1 MFLSSKQSFPNLW
14 LSPGPDSPSL
24 CLFKKLYRFLME
36 KSEGSIVERRK
47 ELMVS
52 LSGDAQPTL
61 RTAHFIKPSIAS
73 SIDENAPE
81 HPSHYNSS
89 LPSKFEHNKWPL
101 KITFHG
107 WRYPQ
112 MKWKEWVDKMAAL
125 HETTWRKVGIY
136 QAVMSSL
143 YQIRRDDDLLLGLAE
158 KWCSETNTFIFPW
171 GEATITLEDILV
183 AGYSV
188 LGSPV
193 FSPLETEE
201 LKEAEQKLK
210 EIRGQLM
217 RSKAKRVNQHSW
229 IKYLME
235 NSSEVEHEAFLS
247 LWLSRFVFP
256 SFPFMGISKHLYP
269 IAVCLARGIKIALG
283 PALLASIYRDLSLLK
298 KKILALANK
307 ESLED
312 DNNDRKSELTIWS
325 PFHIVQVWAW
335 ERFTNLQSKPN
346 VTGFQVPRLARWH
359 NVNSSPLRNVRL
371 ALDSEGSFQ
380 WRPYATAV
388 ESLCYK
394 IYGDEEKWVLVDFDE
409 ELKSFTR
416 CMRACELVGI
426 GCVEQY
432 SPHRVA
438 MQFGMDQDLPG
449 PVKRRNETQELS
461 WKRFNKQIKNAILY
475 IPSRHH
481 KPDVTLRY
489 LEWWKQSEFWAK
501 DGSGNPKSSEI
512 LAPSFKGKK
521 LDHYPLYP
529 PGFPPKCQHVDVLDS
544 DEEDGL
550 TLKELFA
557 HKKLNIADH
566 RIYGDRK
573 SSQATTHS
581 LLSSSA
587 ENNVVTNVDAE
598 MKLKENSF
606 QKEPRNGRE
615 STAMENTS
623 KNKLDSPSPVRH
635 GAGFLK
641 DDERGRT
648 SCFDIHTDGLEL
660 KARIDKLRKE
670 IDGLKAAKFGQKKVC
685 LTNNIN
691 L

>member
-1 MFLSSKQSFPNLW
+1 MHSQRSEQPILSNLQSPPPLMKTLLNTLHTTTPPCPLNLN
-14 LSPGPDSPSL
+14 P
-24 CLFKKLYRFLME
+24 K
-36 KSEGSIVERRK
+36 V
-47 ELMVS
+47 
-52 LSGDAQPTL
+52 
-61 RTAHFIKPSIAS
+61 
-73 SIDENAPE
+73 
-81 HPSHYNSS
+81 
-89 LPSKFEHNKWPL
+89 PL

-235 NSSEVEHEAFLS
+235 NSSE
-247 LWLSRFVFP
+247 R
-256 SFPFMGISKHLYP
+256 YQ
-269 IAVCLARGIKIALG
+269 IALG

-298 KKILALANK
+298 KKILALSNK

-312 DNNDRKSELTIWS
+312 DNNNRKSELTIWS

-346 VTGFQVPRLARWH
+346 VTGFQVSRLARWH
-359 NVNSSPLRNVRL
+359 NVNSSTLRNVRL

-409 ELKSFTR
+409 ELESFTR

-461 WKRFNKQIKNAILY
+461 WKRFNKQIKNGMLY

-489 LEWWKQSEFWAK
+489 LEWWKQSEFWGK

-598 MKLKENSF
+598 IEGKQLSE
-606 QKEPRNGRE
+606 G
-615 STAMENTS
+615 T
-623 KNKLDSPSPVRH
+623 
-635 GAGFLK
+635 
-641 DDERGRT
+641 
-648 SCFDIHTDGLEL
+648 
-660 KARIDKLRKE
+660 
-670 IDGLKAAKFGQKKVC
+670 
-685 LTNNIN
+685 
-691 L
+691 

>member
-1 MFLSSKQSFPNLW
+1 
-14 LSPGPDSPSL
+14 
-24 CLFKKLYRFLME
+24 
-36 KSEGSIVERRK
+36 
-47 ELMVS
+47 
-52 LSGDAQPTL
+52 
-61 RTAHFIKPSIAS
+61 
-73 SIDENAPE
+73 
-81 HPSHYNSS
+81 
-89 LPSKFEHNKWPL
+89 
-101 KITFHG
+101 
-107 WRYPQ
+107 

-298 KKILALANK
+298 KKILALSNK

-359 NVNSSPLRNVRL
+359 NVNVNSSTLRNVRL

-409 ELKSFTR
+409 ELESFTR

-438 MQFGMDQDLPG
+438 MQFGMDQDLP
-449 PVKRRNETQELS
+449 
-461 WKRFNKQIKNAILY
+461 
-475 IPSRHH
+475 
-481 KPDVTLRY
+481 
-489 LEWWKQSEFWAK
+489 

-512 LAPSFKGKK
+512 LAPRFKGNNS
-521 LDHYPLYP
+521 DHYPLYP
-529 PGFPPKCQHVDVLDS
+529 PGFPPKCQHVEVLDS

-573 SSQATTHS
+573 SSQATTQS

-635 GAGFLK
+635 GAGFLE
-641 DDERGRT
+641 DDERGSG

-685 LTNNIN
+685 LANNIN

>member
-1 MFLSSKQSFPNLW
+1 
-14 LSPGPDSPSL
+14 
-24 CLFKKLYRFLME
+24 ME
-36 KSEGSIVERRK
+36 KSEGPIVETRK

-61 RTAHFIKPSIAS
+61 RTAHFIKPSITS
-73 SIDENAPE
+73 SIDENTPK
-81 HPSHYNSS
+81 HPSHYNLS
-89 LPSKFEHNKWPL
+89 LPSKFEPKKWPL
-101 KITFHG
+101 RIIFRG
-107 WRYPQ
+107 WRCAQ
-112 MKWKEWVDKMAAL
+112 RRWKEWVDKMAAL
-125 HETTWRKVGIY
+125 HEATWRKVGIY

-143 YQIRRDDDLLLGLAE
+143 YQIGRDDDFLIGLAE
-158 KWCSETNTFIFPW
+158 KWCFETNTFIFPW

-193 FSPLETEE
+193 FTPLETKE
-201 LKEAEQKLK
+201 LKEAEQKLM
-210 EIRGQLM
+210 EIGELLR
-217 RSKAKRVNQHSW
+217 RSKSKKVDHSSW

-235 NSSEVEHEAFLS
+235 NNSEVEHEAFLS

-256 SFPFMGISKHLYP
+256 SLPNMSIPKHVFP
-269 IAVCLARGIKIALG
+269 IAVRLARGIKIALG
-283 PALLASIYRDLSLLK
+283 PALLASIYRDLRLLK
-298 KKILALANK
+298 KKILALSNLV
-307 ESLED
+307 SFED
-312 DNNDRKSELTIWS
+312 DNDDQKVELTIWS

-335 ERFTNLQSKPN
+335 ERFPKLQPKPN
-346 VTGFQVPRLARWH
+346 VTDLEVPRLARWH
-359 NVNSSPLRNVRL
+359 NVNSSTVRNVRL

-394 IYGDEEKWVLVDFDE
+394 IYGDEEKWVLVDVDVDE

-416 CMRACELVGI
+416 CLRACELVGI

-461 WKRFNKQIKNAILY
+461 WKRFDKQIKNAMLY
-475 IPSRHH
+475 IPSRHC

-489 LEWWKQSEFWAK
+489 LEWWKQSVFGGK

-512 LAPSFKGKK
+512 SVPCFKGKK
-521 LDHYPLYP
+521 SDHDPLYP
-529 PGFPPKCQHVDVLDS
+529 PGFPPKCQHVEGLNS
-544 DEEDGL
+544 DEEDDL
-550 TLKELFA
+550 TLKELFT
-557 HKKLNIADH
+557 HKKLKIVDH
-566 RIYGDRK
+566 RIYGYHK
-573 SSQATTHS
+573 SLPATAHN
-581 LLSSSA
+581 LLSPAA
-587 ENNVVTNVDAE
+587 ENNDVTNVDAE

-606 QKEPRNGRE
+606 QKEPRSGKE
-615 STAMENTS
+615 STTTENSS
-623 KNKLDSPSPVRH
+623 KNKLDSPSPVLH

-641 DDERGRT
+641 DNERGSR
-648 SCFDIHTDGLEL
+648 SRFDIHTDGLEL
-660 KARIDKLRKE
+660 EARIDKLRKE
-670 IDGLKAAKFGQKKVC
+670 IDGLKAAKFSQKKVC

>member
-1 MFLSSKQSFPNLW
+1 
-14 LSPGPDSPSL
+14 
-24 CLFKKLYRFLME
+24 ME

-61 RTAHFIKPSIAS
+61 RTAHFIKPSITS
-73 SIDENAPE
+73 SIDENTPK

-89 LPSKFEHNKWPL
+89 LPSKFEPKKWPL

-112 MKWKEWVDKMAAL
+112 VKWKEWVDKMAAL

-171 GEATITLEDILV
+171 SEATITLEDILV

-201 LKEAEQKLK
+201 LKEAEQKLR

-247 LWLSRFVFP
+247 LWLS
-256 SFPFMGISKHLYP
+256 
-269 IAVCLARGIKIALG
+269 
-283 PALLASIYRDLSLLK
+283 
-298 KKILALANK
+298 
-307 ESLED
+307 
-312 DNNDRKSELTIWS
+312 
-325 PFHIVQVWAW
+325 
-335 ERFTNLQSKPN
+335 
-346 VTGFQVPRLARWH
+346 
-359 NVNSSPLRNVRL
+359 RNVRL

-461 WKRFNKQIKNAILY
+461 WKHFNKQIKNAILY

-489 LEWWKQSEFWAK
+489 LEWWKQSEFWGK

-512 LAPSFKGKK
+512 FAPSFKGKK

-529 PGFPPKCQHVDVLDS
+529 PGFPPKCQHVEVLDS

-557 HKKLNIADH
+557 HKKLNIAD
-566 RIYGDRK
+566 RK

-587 ENNVVTNVDAE
+587 ENNVVTNVYAE

-623 KNKLDSPSPVRH
+623 KNKLDSPSPVSH
-635 GAGFLK
+635 GAGFLE
-641 DDERGRT
+641 DDERGSR

-670 IDGLKAAKFGQKKVC
+670 IDGLKAAKFGQKKGVLPWHSLICEEAVMIKEKNLVGFVHFLFHRTLKTGINKQQDFLGIPCFIVC
-685 LTNNIN
+685 RKLRTEEN
-691 L
+691 

>member
-1 MFLSSKQSFPNLW
+1 
-14 LSPGPDSPSL
+14 
-24 CLFKKLYRFLME
+24 ME
-36 KSEGSIVERRK
+36 KSERSIVETRK

-52 LSGDAQPTL
+52 LSADAQPTL
-61 RTAHFIKPSIAS
+61 RTAHFIKPSITS
-73 SIDENAPE
+73 SIDENTPK

-89 LPSKFEHNKWPL
+89 LPSKFEPKKWPL

-247 LWLSRFVFP
+247 LWLSR
-256 SFPFMGISKHLYP
+256 
-269 IAVCLARGIKIALG
+269 GIKIALG

-298 KKILALANK
+298 KKILALSNK

-312 DNNDRKSELTIWS
+312 DNNNRKSELTIWS

-346 VTGFQVPRLARWH
+346 VTGFQVSRLARWH
-359 NVNSSPLRNVRL
+359 NVNSSTLRNVRL

-409 ELKSFTR
+409 ELESFTR

-461 WKRFNKQIKNAILY
+461 WKRFNKQIKNAMLY

-489 LEWWKQSEFWAK
+489 LEWWKQSEFWGK

-566 RIYGDRK
+566 RIYAFR
-573 SSQATTHS
+573 
-581 LLSSSA
+581 
-587 ENNVVTNVDAE
+587 
-598 MKLKENSF
+598 
-606 QKEPRNGRE
+606 RNLG
-615 STAMENTS
+615 MEEKAQPWRNTS
-623 KNKLDSPSPVRH
+623 KDKLDSPSPVRH

-641 DDERGRT
+641 DDERGST

-670 IDGLKAAKFGQKKVC
+670 IDGLKAAKFGQKKYS
-685 LTNNIN
+685 LHIGSTTIALIN
-691 L
+691 LRGVAASSYSTLWGCVEMNWSCLGWVLELLGSDDQGEESGGICSLSFSQ

>member
-1 MFLSSKQSFPNLW
+1 
-14 LSPGPDSPSL
+14 
-24 CLFKKLYRFLME
+24 ME
-36 KSEGSIVERRK
+36 KSEGSIVETRK

-61 RTAHFIKPSIAS
+61 RTAHFIKPSITS
-73 SIDENAPE
+73 SIDENTPN
-81 HPSHYNSS
+81 HPSHYNS
-89 LPSKFEHNKWPL
+89 LPSKFEPKKWPL
-101 KITFHG
+101 RITFHG

-112 MKWKEWVDKMAAL
+112 RKWKEWVDKMAVL

-143 YQIRRDDDLLLGLAE
+143 YQIGRNDDLLLGLAE
-158 KWCSETNTFIFPW
+158 KWCFETNTFIFPW

-183 AGYSV
+183 AGYAV

-193 FSPLETEE
+193 FSPPETEE
-201 LKEAEQKLK
+201 LKEAEQKLM
-210 EIRGQLM
+210 EIRKQLR
-217 RSKAKRVNQHSW
+217 RSKAKKVNQHSW

-235 NSSEVEHEAFLS
+235 NNSEVEHEAFLS

-256 SFPFMGISKHLYP
+256 SLPFMGISIHLYP

-283 PALLASIYRDLSLLK
+283 PALLASIYRDLRLLK
-298 KKILALANK
+298 KKILALSNL
-307 ESLED
+307 ESFED
-312 DNNDRKSELTIWS
+312 DNDDQKLELTIWS

-335 ERFTNLQSKPN
+335 ERFPKLQPKPN
-346 VTGFQVPRLARWH
+346 VTDFEVPRLARWH
-359 NVNSSPLRNVRL
+359 NVNSSTVRNVSL

-388 ESLCYK
+388 ESLSYK
-394 IYGDEEKWVLVDFDE
+394 IYGDEDKWVLFDVDSDGDVDE

-416 CMRACELVGI
+416 YLRACELVGI

-438 MQFGMDQDLPG
+438 MQFGMDHDLPG

-461 WKRFNKQIKNAILY
+461 WKRFDKQIKNAMLY
-475 IPSRHH
+475 IPSRHC

-489 LEWWKQSEFWAK
+489 LEWWKQSVVGGK
-501 DGSGNPKSSEI
+501 DGNGNPKSSEI
-512 LAPSFKGKK
+512 SAPSFKGKK
-521 LDHYPLYP
+521 SDHDPLCP
-529 PGFPPKCQHVDVLDS
+529 PGFPPKCQHVEVLDS
-544 DEEDGL
+544 DEEDNL
-550 TLKELFA
+550 TLKELFT
-557 HKKLNIADH
+557 HKKLKIVDH
-566 RIYGDRK
+566 RMYGDRK
-573 SSQATTHS
+573 SSLATTHS
-581 LLSSSA
+581 LLYSSA
-587 ENNVVTNVDAE
+587 ENNDVTNVDAE

-606 QKEPRNGRE
+606 QKEPRTGKE
-615 STAMENTS
+615 STTTENTS

-641 DDERGRT
+641 DDERGSR
-648 SCFDIHTDGLEL
+648 SRFDIHTDGLEL
-660 KARIDKLRKE
+660 EARIDKLRKE
-670 IDGLKAAKFGQKKVC
+670 IDGLKAAKFSQKKVC

>member
-1 MFLSSKQSFPNLW
+1 
-14 LSPGPDSPSL
+14 
-24 CLFKKLYRFLME
+24 ME

-61 RTAHFIKPSIAS
+61 RTAHFIKPSITS

-89 LPSKFEHNKWPL
+89 LPSKFEPKKWPL

-529 PGFPPKCQHVDVLDS
+529 PGFPPKCHHVDVLDS

-641 DDERGRT
+641 DDERGST